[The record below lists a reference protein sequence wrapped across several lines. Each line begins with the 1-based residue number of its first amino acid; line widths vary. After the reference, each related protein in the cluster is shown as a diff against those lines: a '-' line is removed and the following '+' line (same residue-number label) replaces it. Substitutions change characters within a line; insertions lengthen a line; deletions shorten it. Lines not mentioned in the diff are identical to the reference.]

1 MIICPLVVPVIKW
14 VSLSLT
20 ITDDILQ
27 VGATSSHTTNG
38 KISELFDAI
47 VNQVEYDGD
56 NMNDNLYELSIFLF
70 SVNQEYIK
78 NEINYE
84 NIFKIRSFEIIVKI
98 YA

>member
-1 MIICPLVVPVIKW
+1 
-14 VSLSLT
+14 
-20 ITDDILQ
+20 